1 MTEVYKNPWFKV
13 IKKDEYHYI
22 EEKNSDNGAVILPV
36 VGEQILLVQVY
47 RPAHQRSF
55 LEAPRGYGHAG
66 ESSLATALRELG
78 EETGYLA
85 QPEDLSCLGSTRPNS
100 AILTS
105 CIDVYLAR
113 LSPAQQQQV
122 PDDEVE
128 RLHYF
133 SIAQIPRLMVS
144 GEIQDGFTMAAM
156 ALYWA
161 HGF

>member
-1 MTEVYKNPWFKV
+1 M
-13 IKKDEYHYI
+13 
-22 EEKNSDNGAVILPV
+22 ILPLV
-36 VGEQILLVQVY
+36 DEQILLVEVY

-66 ESSLATALRELG
+66 ESSLATAVRELG
-78 EETGYLA
+78 EETGYIA
-85 QPEDLSCLGSTRPNS
+85 RPEDLSCLGSTRPNS
-100 AILTS
+100 AILRS
-105 CIDVYLAR
+105 CIDIYLAR
-113 LSPAQQQQV
+113 LRPAQQQQAT
-122 PDDEVE
+122 DDEVE

>member
-36 VGEQILLVQVY
+36 VDEQILLVQVF
-47 RPAHQRSF
+47 RPAHGRFF
-55 LEAPRGYGHAG
+55 LELPRGYGQPG
-66 ESSLATALRELG
+66 ESSLDAALRELS

-85 QPEDLSCLGSTRPNS
+85 RPEDLSCLGSTRPNS

-105 CIDVYLAR
+105 CIDIYLAR
-113 LSPAQQQQV
+113 LSPEQQV
-122 PDDEVE
+122 WNPEDEVE
-128 RLHYF
+128 ELHYY
-133 SIAQIPRLMVS
+133 SIAQIPRLMAY